1 MTLQMVE
8 FWHRTDTIPRLRGPS
23 LERWRE
29 KDNNNPAPSY
39 EEFDDG
45 SVQFYNGVNG
55 RPCRNLCEFEKDL
68 LKEYYHQYN
77 MPEEAGYAPFKLSDA
92 HWQTPG
98 TRFQIPGAQFQGPD
112 AHFEIPSFI
121 ELEIWCQKLDTPGLE
136 AWEAFVKA
144 RQTKAQKEE
153 RDASIKAWMKLMH
166 DMFWHKE
173 RHCRCKGKKKGISG
187 RDSLTPSEKFQEMVK
202 DMVFGVRWE
211 ILKMKFETLPEN
223 ERVEEDFIAGP
234 DSEQP
239 NNQYAYFEE
248 TNASKNKL
256 FEEYGPVGSTSKSIE
271 TRLRAIEDDKL
282 WEIFKMAEK
291 RIKWPRSNAELHEWG
306 GAEAELRKSI
316 LDSGHTEFLKNVSRE
331 GFHLH
336 DCELIEDEAK
346 FLNDQSQP
354 SMSIKPPCTPR
365 GYRRKPKKDA
375 ATRAAEVKVAK
386 ARTHSFIKFFLKN
399 PQMNNAAEDEFI
411 NNFLQKT
418 PRKRY
423 APRRMTD
430 VQVDNSDPWDAQ
442 EEFIQRILVRSKSK
456 KEAKAQAQV
465 PDSEV
470 AEDSDIKGW
479 PSKKINIHLTSKQPS
494 DEQIQQKGNEEDLEA
509 SDNKSKSRKRKS
521 PQKFAGAEDEN
532 GEGDEEMMASP
543 AKKPRVRARKTA
555 KKAVSTL
562 DNAADAQNENAE
574 TLNEIIA
581 MTHSPGKKEPDCSD
595 LAIQPMSDRIT
606 DYVDRKLD
614 SALLSTSV
622 HETTNQTTATSMN
635 PEAAENASMNAADDT
650 PSKLLVLAGLAI
662 EQQGTQEMMA
672 APVKTPKTP
681 AKRKS
686 RAKKPAQTPNE
697 SALEDT
703 PSKQLK
709 IGSLTIEADVEKIA
723 TPVKAPKTPAKRK
736 SRAKKPAATPT
747 QADSIASPETPNI
760 AKTPIKNSTN
770 DTPSKQLKLGSMT
783 LEDRENEEMMDAP
796 TKTPT
801 TPAKRKN
808 SAKNA
813 ATATATPKRRKTPV
827 KMGAVNESPTKKPK
841 TTHTKG
847 NMRELDEFY
856 NLIDPLLR

>member
-39 EEFDDG
+39 EEFDDS

-55 RPCRNLCEFEKDL
+55 RPCRNLCEFEKNL
-68 LKEYYHQYN
+68 LKEYYLQYN
-77 MPEEAGYAPFKLSDA
+77 MPEEAGYAPFKLSVA
-92 HWQTPG
+92 HW
-98 TRFQIPGAQFQGPD
+98 RIPGAQIQGPD
-112 AHFEIPSFI
+112 THFEIPPFI
-121 ELEIWCQKLDTPGLE
+121 ELEIWRQKLDTPGLE
-136 AWEAFVKA
+136 AWEAFVNA
-144 RQTKAQKEE
+144 RQTKAQKKE
-153 RDASIKAWMKLMH
+153 RDTSIKAWMKLMH

-187 RDSLTPSEKFQEMVK
+187 RDPLTPEEKFQEMVK

-223 ERVEEDFIAGP
+223 EPVEEDFIAGP

-248 TNASKNKL
+248 TNASTNKL
-256 FEEYGPVGSTSKSIE
+256 FEEYDPVGSTSEPIE
-271 TRLRAIEDDKL
+271 TRLRAIEDEKL

-291 RIKWPRSNAELHEWG
+291 RIKWPRSTAELNVWG

-331 GFHLH
+331 GSYVH
-336 DCELIEDEAK
+336 DCELAEDETK
-346 FLNDQSQP
+346 LLNTQSQP
-354 SMSIKPPCTPR
+354 PMPIKPPRTPR

-375 ATRAAEVKVAK
+375 ATRAVEVKAAK
-386 ARTHSFIKFFLKN
+386 ARVHSFIKFFLKN
-399 PQMNNAAEDEFI
+399 PQMDNAAEDEFI

-430 VQVDNSDPWDAQ
+430 VQVNNSDPWAAQ
-442 EEFIQRILVRSKSK
+442 EEFIQRILERSQSK
-456 KEAKAQAQV
+456 KEARAQAQV
-465 PDSEV
+465 PDLEV
-470 AEDSDIKGW
+470 AEDNDIKGS
-479 PSKKINIHLTSKQPS
+479 PSKKISIHLTNKKPS

-509 SDNKSKSRKRKS
+509 SVKKSKSRKRKS

-562 DNAADAQNENAE
+562 NNAADAQNENAE
-574 TLNEIIA
+574 TLNEIIG
-581 MTHSPGKKEPDCSD
+581 MTHSPSKKEPGCRD

-622 HETTNQTTATSMN
+622 HETTNETTATSMN

-650 PSKLLVLAGLAI
+650 PSKLLVLADLAI
-662 EQQGTQEMMA
+662 EEQGTQEMMA

-681 AKRKS
+681 YKRKS
-686 RAKKPAQTPNE
+686 RAKKPAQAPTE

-709 IGSLTIEADVEKIA
+709 IGSMTIEADVEKIT

-760 AKTPIKNSTN
+760 SAKTPIKNATN
-770 DTPSKQLKLGSMT
+770 DTPSQQLKLGSMS
-783 LEDRENEEMMDAP
+783 LEDQKNEETMDAP
-796 TKTPT
+796 AKTPT
-801 TPAKRKN
+801 TPAKRKI

-813 ATATATPKRRKTPV
+813 STATATPKKRKSPV
-827 KMGAVNESPTKKPK
+827 KMGAIDESPTKKPK
-841 TTHTKG
+841 TTHTEE
-847 NMRELDEFY
+847 NFRELDNFY